1 MASSAANAAPPTVV
15 TGGGQT
21 GKRTIEIAGDT
32 LEITPLGSGQEVGRS
47 CVVMSFKGKSVM
59 FDCGVHPGLSGMA
72 QLPYFDKL
80 QEEKKRIDLCLI
92 THFHMDH
99 SGAVPYFVNRTDFR
113 GRVLMTHPTKSIC
126 KMLWQD
132 HSKINKINNDDLIY
146 TFKDIERTCQ
156 KIELID
162 LRQVIDID
170 GMRIT
175 CFSAGHV
182 LGAAMFLVE
191 IAGIRVLYTGDYSRE
206 EDRHLM
212 PAEIP
217 PMRIH
222 VLIVESTYGTQS
234 HEDRKIRETRFLAK
248 VVSVVKN
255 GGKVLLPS
263 FALGRAQELLL
274 MLEEHW
280 QKSPELQHVP
290 IYYNS
295 PMALKC
301 SRIFETFTHLA
312 RGMESGGQNPWQL
325 RFVKS
330 IGTEN
335 REKTIEVVNTRSACV
350 VLAAPGML
358 QNGFSRELFE
368 LWAGGRENA
377 VIMTG
382 YSVDGTIAKDLEKQ
396 PDQLNLPD
404 GRIVHVRCTIDNIS
418 FSAHSDYTQTSAF
431 IREIRTNHVILVHGE
446 ETNMTRMRN
455 KLRTDH
461 GDSLKVY
468 TPANTQSV
476 AITFRPD
483 LGVTIAGKLA
493 INAYNAAVNNPSSSV
508 NALQTGGGDQLAT
521 TNELA
526 LSPESGTVSP
536 IAKRHKG
543 NTTTDNTTLNKTDS
557 NSKTISGILVEDAF
571 GDRSLI
577 SPHELATFTKLEVCS
592 FEQTQKFQFRNNLA
606 VLAKAI
612 EGIYQ
617 DVALVEDDEMLVQN
631 CVRLKLK
638 NQILELSW
646 KASPVADMV
655 ADSIVLVALEITR
668 SPIAVQALTAQIMDS
683 SASSNMIYPSGNTGS
698 VENKLWSVWTSYLR
712 QTYGEE
718 IKIDEKNRLVN
729 FQTDKSVVRIDFSRR
744 EVDVQGEKVREM
756 KNDILQSLT
765 RCENALQPVPK
776 F

>member
-1 MASSAANAAPPTVV
+1 MASSADVTVNSR
-15 TGGGQT
+15 GG
-21 GKRTIEIAGDT
+21 KINLHGDT
-32 LEITPLGSGQEVGRS
+32 LEITPLGSGNEVGRS
-47 CVVMSFKGKSVM
+47 CVVMSFKGKTVM
-59 FDCGVHPGLSGMA
+59 FDCGVHPGLTGMA

-80 QEEKKRIDLCLI
+80 TEMGKKVDLALI

-99 SGAVPYFVNRTDFR
+99 SGAVPYFVTRTEFK
-113 GRVLMTHPTKSIC
+113 GRIFMTHPTKSIC

-132 HSKINKINNDDLIY
+132 HSKINKINNEDMIY
-146 TFKDIERTCQ
+146 TFRDIEKSCQ

-162 LRQVIDID
+162 LHQQIDVD
-170 GMRIT
+170 GMRVT
-175 CFSAGHV
+175 CYAAGHV

-191 IAGIRVLYTGDYSRE
+191 IGGIRVLYTGDYSRE

-217 PMRIH
+217 PMRVH

-234 HEDRKIRETRFLAK
+234 HEDRKVRETRFLAK
-248 VVSVVKN
+248 VVSVVKG

-280 QKSPELQHVP
+280 AKTPELQNVP

-301 SRIFETFTHLA
+301 SRIFETFTNLA
-312 RGMESGGQNPWQL
+312 RGADVGGGNPWNL
-325 RFVKS
+325 KYVKS
-330 IGTEN
+330 FGTEH
-335 REKTIEVVNTRSACV
+335 REKTVEVINNRHPCV

-368 LWAGGRENA
+368 LWAPGRENA

-396 PDQLNLPD
+396 PDQLSLPD
-404 GRIVHVRCTIDNIS
+404 GRIIHVRCTIDNIS
-418 FSAHSDYTQTSAF
+418 FSAHSDYTQTSDF
-431 IREIRTNHVILVHGE
+431 IREIKTNHVILVHGE

-461 GDSLKVY
+461 GDNLKIY

-476 AITFRPD
+476 AITFKPD

-493 INAYNAAVNNPSSSV
+493 AEVADTGDAREESAEGDPSPGAKRQKTGPTSSTFGSSS
-508 NALQTGGGDQLAT
+508 
-521 TNELA
+521 
-526 LSPESGTVSP
+526 SS
-536 IAKRHKG
+536 
-543 NTTTDNTTLNKTDS
+543 
-557 NSKTISGILVEDAF
+557 SKKLISGILVEDAY
-571 GDRSLI
+571 GQRSLI
-577 SPHELATFTKLEVCS
+577 SPQELSTFTKLEVAS
-592 FEQTQKFQFRNNLA
+592 FEQTQKFAFNQRLDL
-606 VLAKAI
+606 LAKAI

-617 DVALVEDDEMLVQN
+617 DVCLAGEDEMIVQS
-631 CVRLKLK
+631 CVRIKLK

-646 KASPVADMV
+646 LASPMADMV

-668 SPIAVQALTAQIMDS
+668 SPIAVQALSAQLTDALENRS
-683 SASSNMIYPSGNTGS
+683 SISGLSDS
-698 VENKLWSVWTSYLR
+698 VERKLFHVWTSYL
-712 QTYGEE
+712 QQSHGDHVKWDEE
-718 IKIDEKNRLVN
+718 TR
-729 FQTDKSVVRIDFSRR
+729 SVQF
-744 EVDVQGEKVREM
+744 EVDDAAVLVDFPNRQVEVINAPDEGRKKSIADDV
-756 KNDILQSLT
+756 LQSLQ
-765 RCENALQPVPK
+765 RCEVALKPVPK
-776 F
+776 L

>member
-1 MASSAANAAPPTVV
+1 MATFT
-15 TGGGQT
+15 TGPGAGP
-21 GKRTIEIAGDT
+21 RRIDVAGDT

-47 CVVMSFKGKSVM
+47 CVLMSFKGKTVM
-59 FDCGVHPGLSGMA
+59 FDCGVHPGLTGMA
-72 QLPYFDKL
+72 QLPYFDRL
-80 QEEKKRIDLCLI
+80 QEANKKVDLALI

-99 SGAVPYFVNRTDFR
+99 SGAVPYFVNRTDFKGS
-113 GRVLMTHPTKSIC
+113 GRIFMTHPTKSIC

-132 HSKINKINNDDLIY
+132 HSKINKINNEDLVY
-146 TFKDIERTCQ
+146 TFKDIERSCQ
-156 KIELID
+156 RIEMID
-162 LRQVIDID
+162 LREQLEVD
-170 GMRIT
+170 GMRVT
-175 CFSAGHV
+175 CYAAGHV

-206 EDRHLM
+206 EDRHLL

-248 VVSVVKN
+248 VVSIVKN

-280 QKSPELQHVP
+280 QKMPDLQHIP

-301 SRIFETFTHLA
+301 SRIFETFTNLG
-312 RGMESGGQNPWQL
+312 RGAELGQNPWHM
-325 RFVKS
+325 RYVKS

-368 LWAGGRENA
+368 LWASGRENA

-396 PDQLNLPD
+396 PDQLNMPD
-404 GRIVHVRCTIDNIS
+404 GRIVHVRCAIDNIS

-431 IREIRTNHVILVHGE
+431 IREIKTNHVILVHGE
-446 ETNMTRMRN
+446 ETNMTRMRS
-455 KLRTDH
+455 KLTADH
-461 GDSLKVY
+461 GAGLKVY

-476 AITFRPD
+476 AITFKPD
-483 LGVTIAGKLA
+483 LGVTIAGR
-493 INAYNAAVNNPSSSV
+493 
-508 NALQTGGGDQLAT
+508 
-521 TNELA
+521 LA
-526 LSPESGTVSP
+526 LAADSAGAASRQEAEPDVPDEQGGRGRDRDSFPLSPDNRRDLQAPDDFSP
-536 IAKRHKG
+536 PPKRAKKKEKFEPV
-543 NTTTDNTTLNKTDS
+543 NTTV
-557 NSKTISGILVEDAF
+557 SGILVEDAH
-571 GDRSLI
+571 GQRSLI
-577 SPHELATFTKLEVCS
+577 SPHELSTFTKLEVCS

-617 DVALVEDDEMLVQN
+617 DVLLLEGGDDKEGMQMLVQN
-631 CVRLKLK
+631 CVRIKLK
-638 NQILELSW
+638 NQILELAW
-646 KASPVADMV
+646 KASPMADMV

-668 SPIAVQALTAQIMDS
+668 SPIAVQALTAQIM
-683 SASSNMIYPSGNTGS
+683 SAGAGGTS
-698 VENKLWSVWTSYLR
+698 VERRLFQVWTSYLK
-712 QTYGEE
+712 QTYG
-718 IKIDEKNRLVN
+718 DEVEVN
-729 FQTDKSVVRIDFSRR
+729 DETR
-744 EVDVQGEKVREM
+744 EVRFVVDDSQVRVDFPNREVFVDPP
-756 KNDILQSLT
+756 KEHIKDDILQNLH
-765 RCENALQPVPK
+765 RCEGALQPVPK